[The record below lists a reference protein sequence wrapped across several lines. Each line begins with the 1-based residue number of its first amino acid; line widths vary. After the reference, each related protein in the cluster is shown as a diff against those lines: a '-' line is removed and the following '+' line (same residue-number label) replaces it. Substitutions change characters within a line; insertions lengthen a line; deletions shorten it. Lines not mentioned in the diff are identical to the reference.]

1 MTARYTGRATGGT
14 GHGGHR
20 PSRALRGLL
29 ATMVAVLAV
38 LVVGSLPAGATS
50 YVPISGEGSSWSANA
65 LNQWIADVQQYGM
78 RVNYTA
84 NGSTQGREDWISGL
98 SDFAASDIPFQTNP
112 SDGSAPES
120 PQSGSY
126 AYMPITAGGTVFMYN
141 LKIDGQ
147 QVTNLRLSGENIAKI
162 YTGVITNWDNP
173 ALAADNPGLT
183 LPNEAIVPVVRSDGA
198 GDSFELTEWMQD
210 QYPSLWSSYCAK
222 SGRAPACGPTS
233 FYPTV
238 TGMIAQSGDLG
249 VAGYV
254 SANYASGS
262 IGYVNYSYA
271 LNDHFPVAQMLNSAG
286 YYTEPT
292 PQNVAVSL
300 LSAQVNTSNPN
311 DEATYLT
318 ENLTGVYTDPDPRT
332 YPLSSYSYL
341 ILPIKITP
349 TSSFSTA
356 KGATLAAFSYY
367 AMCQGQQQS
376 APLGYSPMPIN
387 LVQDSFLQI
396 KRIPGA
402 VVQNINI
409 QSCDNPTFS
418 TTGVNTLAATAPYP
432 PACDKQ
438 GPTQCT
444 TGTGGATAVSTPPTP
459 GSPVAAAGGAIVAA
473 STGSSGGTTGLG
485 ATGGSS
491 VVNGAGGAAGTT
503 CASSSKACAAASA
516 AAAATRAAQAKPS
529 ALPDTLAV
537 STGWSWDQYL
547 MILVA
552 LLALAVILIP
562 GWFAA
567 VVAALVFLPRRISRH
582 GGAGSV
588 PTSAGPPPPTGGPAP
603 PTGPPPPTGG
613 ST

>member
-1 MTARYTGRATGGT
+1 MIGPRHGVRPAGGVRRLVYGMAATMTAVL
-14 GHGGHR
+14 
-20 PSRALRGLL
+20 SILL
-29 ATMVAVLAV
+29 LSAW
-38 LVVGSLPAGATS
+38 PAGAAS

-65 LNQWIADVQQYGM
+65 LDQWIADVQQFGM

-84 NGSTQGREDWISGL
+84 NGSTQGRQDYISGL
-98 SDFAASDIPFQTNP
+98 TDFAASDIPFQTNP
-112 SDGSAPES
+112 TDGSAPEH

-162 YTGVITNWDNP
+162 FTGQINNWDNP

-183 LPNEAIVPVVRSDGA
+183 LPDQSIVPVVRSDGA
-198 GDSFELTEWMQD
+198 GDSFELTEWMIS
-210 QYPSLWSSYCAK
+210 QYPSVWNAYCSS

-254 SANYASGS
+254 SQSYADGS

-271 LNDHFPVAQMLNSAG
+271 LSDHFPVAQILNSAG

-311 DEATYLT
+311 DPATYLT
-318 ENLTGVYTDPDPRT
+318 ENLSGVYTDTDPRS

-341 ILPIKITP
+341 ILPIKITS
-349 TSSFSTA
+349 TSSFSAA

-376 APLGYSPMPIN
+376 AALGYSPMPIN
-387 LVQDSFLQI
+387 LVEDSFNQI
-396 KRIPGA
+396 RQIPGA

-409 QSCDNPTFS
+409 QSCNNPTFTPS
-418 TTGVNTLAATAPYP
+418 GANLLAQTAPYP

-444 TGTGGATAVSTPPTP
+444 TGTGGAAAVATPVSA
-459 GSPVAAAGGAIVAA
+459 GSPAAAAAA
-473 STGSSGGTTGLG
+473 SGSSGTSGSSGGSAG
-485 ATGGSS
+485 A
-491 VVNGAGGAAGTT
+491 GAAGAAGAAASSAGGVGAQSCAAGSACTAT
-503 CASSSKACAAASA
+503 GASSSALD
-516 AAAATRAAQAKPS
+516 AKPEP
-529 ALPDTLAV
+529 LPATLTVA
-537 STGWSWDQYL
+537 TGWSWDQYL
-547 MILVA
+547 MLVVA
-552 LLALAVILIP
+552 LLVLAVILIP

-567 VVAALVFLPRRISRH
+567 AAAAVTYVPRRVTGRRESRK
-582 GGAGSV
+582 S
-588 PTSAGPPPPTGGPAP
+588 
-603 PTGPPPPTGG
+603 
-613 ST
+613 